1 MFKYLKVLVVSAL
14 MLGVVSAAQAAVYG
28 YINVVGRDQEQIAR
42 EVTTI
47 EKLVKTWKNG
57 EILYTHTVK
66 SGAVFFKKIT
76 ATVFF
81 AGEQSKIS
89 SFLSAGS
96 YEGDYLKNIVV
107 KFNYVTEDKRG
118 EEVNTVFS
126 RKYNNIR
133 DAVKA
138 IKDKD
143 ANAMWKDLAENRKR
157 DYARHEKMDNV
168 TTKTVNVVFYS
179 LQPVEEN
186 RLFGITFTDDKIKN
200 TRGN

>member
-1 MFKYLKVLVVSAL
+1 MFKTLKVFVITAL
-14 MLGVVSAAQAAVYG
+14 MLGIVSAAQAAVYG
-28 YINVVGRDQEQIAR
+28 YINVVGRDQEQISR
-42 EVTTI
+42 EVATI
-47 EKLVKTWKNG
+47 ERLVKTWKNG
-57 EILYTHTVK
+57 EILYTHMVK
-66 SGAVFFKKIT
+66 SGAVFFKKVT

-89 SFLSAGS
+89 SFLSAGA

-107 KFNYVTEDKRG
+107 KFNYVSYDKNG
-118 EEVNTVFS
+118 EEINTVFS

-143 ANAMWKDLAENRKR
+143 TKAMWKDLADTRKR
-157 DYARHEKMDNV
+157 DYAKHE
-168 TTKTVNVVFYS
+168 TKLGVIDGTVNVVFYS

-186 RLFGITFTDDKIKN
+186 RLFGITFGDKIKN
-200 TRGN
+200 TRN

>member
-1 MFKYLKVLVVSAL
+1 MFKSIKMFIVVAL
-14 MLGVVSAAQAAVYG
+14 MLSVVSVAQAAVYG
-28 YINVVGRDQEQIAR
+28 YINVTGRDQEQIAR
-42 EVTTI
+42 EVATI
-47 EKLVKTWKNG
+47 ERLVKTWKNG

-66 SGAVFFKKIT
+66 SGAVFFKKVT

-89 SFLSAGS
+89 AFLSAGA

-107 KFNYVTEDKRG
+107 KFNYVTTDKHG
-118 EEVNTVFS
+118 EEENTLFT

-143 ANAMWKDLAENRKR
+143 DKAMWKDLAENRKR
-157 DYARHEKMDNV
+157 DYARHEKMGGDV
-168 TTKTVNVVFYS
+168 KRSVNVVFYS

-186 RLFGITFTDDKIKN
+186 RLFGITFTDNKVKN
-200 TRGN
+200 TRNN

>member
-47 EKLVKTWKNG
+47 ERLVKTWKNG

-89 SFLSAGS
+89 AFLSAGS

>member
-28 YINVVGRDQEQIAR
+28 YINVIGRDQEQIAR

>member
-1 MFKYLKVLVVSAL
+1 MNKFVKLFVVMAL

-28 YINVVGRDQEQIAR
+28 YINVIGRDQEQIAR
-42 EVTTI
+42 EVETI
-47 EKLVKTWKNG
+47 ERLVKTWKNG
-57 EILYTHTVK
+57 EVLYTHTVK
-66 SGAVFFKKIT
+66 SGAVFFKKVT

-107 KFNYVTEDKRG
+107 KFNYVSTDKKG
-118 EEVNTVFS
+118 EEENTIFT

-143 ANAMWKDLAENRKR
+143 AKAMWKDLAENRKR
-157 DYARHEKMDNV
+157 DFARHEKVSNAV
-168 TTKTVNVVFYS
+168 KTVNVVFYS

-186 RLFGITFTDDKIKN
+186 RLFGITFTDEKVQN
-200 TRGN
+200 TRSY

>member
-1 MFKYLKVLVVSAL
+1 MFKSLKTFILVSL
-14 MLGVVSAAQAAVYG
+14 MLGIVSVANAAVYG
-28 YINVVGRDQEQIAR
+28 YINVVGRDQEQLQR
-42 EVTTI
+42 EITTI
-47 EKLVKTWKNG
+47 ERLVKTWKNG
-57 EILYTHTVK
+57 EILYTHMVK

-89 SFLSAGS
+89 SFLSAGA

-107 KFNYVTEDKRG
+107 RFNYVTTNKRG
-118 EEVNTVFS
+118 EEENTLFT

-133 DAVKA
+133 DAVKE

-143 ANAMWKDLAENRKR
+143 GKTMWKDLAENRKR
-157 DYARHEKMDNV
+157 DFARHEKMGDNV
-168 TTKTVNVVFYS
+168 SRSVNVVFYT

-186 RLFGITFTDDKIKN
+186 RLFGITYADDKIKN
-200 TRGN
+200 TRSN

>member
-1 MFKYLKVLVVSAL
+1 MFKSLKVFVIAAL
-14 MLGVVSAAQAAVYG
+14 MLGVVSAAQSAVYG
-28 YINVVGRDQEQIAR
+28 YINVIGRDQDQIAR
-42 EVTTI
+42 EVETI
-47 EKLVKTWKNG
+47 ERLVKTWRNG

-66 SGAVFFKKIT
+66 SGAVFFKKLT

-107 KFNYVTEDKRG
+107 KFNYVSKDKNG
-118 EEVNTVFS
+118 EEINTTFS

-133 DAVKA
+133 DAVKS

-143 ANAMWKDLAENRKR
+143 NKAMWKDLAEARKR
-157 DYARHEKMDNV
+157 DYAKHE
-168 TTKTVNVVFYS
+168 TKNGIVEGHVNVVFYS

-186 RLFGITFTDDKIKN
+186 RLFGITFNDKKVSN
-200 TRGN
+200 TRN

>member
-1 MFKYLKVLVVSAL
+1 MLKSLKVFLISFL

-28 YINVVGRDQEQIAR
+28 YINVVGRDQDQIAR
-42 EVTTI
+42 EVETI
-47 EKLVKTWKNG
+47 ERLIKTWKNG
-57 EILYTHTVK
+57 EVLYTHTVK

-107 KFNYVTEDKRG
+107 KFNYVSFNKQG
-118 EEVNTVFS
+118 EEVNTVFT

-138 IKDKD
+138 VKDKD
-143 ANAMWKDLAENRKR
+143 DKAMWKDLAETRKR
-157 DYARHEKMDNV
+157 DYAKHDNKGAIV
-168 TTKTVNVVFYS
+168 DGIVNVVFYS

-186 RLFGITFTDDKIKN
+186 RLFGITFKDNKVKN
-200 TRGN
+200 TRN

>member
-47 EKLVKTWKNG
+47 ERLVKIWKNG

-89 SFLSAGS
+89 AFLSAGS

-157 DYARHEKMDNV
+157 DYAKHEKMDNV

-186 RLFGITFTDDKIKN
+186 RLFGITFTDDKVKN
-200 TRGN
+200 IRGN

>member
-47 EKLVKTWKNG
+47 ERLVKTWKNG

-89 SFLSAGS
+89 AFLSAGS

-157 DYARHEKMDNV
+157 DYAKHEKMDNV

-186 RLFGITFTDDKIKN
+186 RLFGITFTDDKVKN
-200 TRGN
+200 IRGN

>member
-1 MFKYLKVLVVSAL
+1 MLKSLKIFAVVAL

-47 EKLVKTWKNG
+47 ERLVKTWKNG

-89 SFLSAGS
+89 AFLSAGS

-107 KFNYVTEDKRG
+107 KFNYVSYDKNG
-118 EEVNTVFS
+118 EEINTLFT

-138 IKDKD
+138 VKDKD
-143 ANAMWKDLAENRKR
+143 GRAMWKDLAEARKR
-157 DYARHEKMDNV
+157 DYAKHE
-168 TTKTVNVVFYS
+168 TKEGIVNGSVNVVFYS

-186 RLFGITFTDDKIKN
+186 RLFGITFTDDKVKN
-200 TRGN
+200 TRN